1 MIYRKSRS
9 ERYMLIGGIGLLII
23 AVFISLAR
31 VNDFNKSWQS
41 LSWVKTEAK
50 VTKNENTSS
59 KYNFRYHYIFKG
71 NNYTNTKISYF
82 HNYKKFSGR
91 WDKVQRQLKESYQ
104 SNSPITVF
112 VNPEQPSESVVD
124 NYFSYPQALGLI
136 LFLLGLF
143 FLSIL
148 MILHWLS
155 HYLESRQRA
164 ILQVKFPH
172 EPWLWRKEWMKGYIT
187 PRNSSDLRH
196 LLAGSILIMTLFS
209 GLMAFLGKRFYV
221 YPEVLFC
228 ILIGLILLPII
239 VLLLLRKRKYGYSEL
254 HLKPLPY
261 FTGQKNHG
269 QLLVKSTTIES
280 QQLMI
285 KLTCRHYQLEH
296 SIGNA
301 TVKIRSLWSKEA
313 KVSVSRQNSLSLLDF
328 CFDIPAALPDSG
340 NNLSDDCIQ
349 WILEVHADV
358 PSVDLKHRYEIP
370 VFNFSHK
377 QELIKYQIP
386 NNFT

>member
-91 WDKVQRQLKESYQ
+91 WDKVQRKLKESYQ

-112 VNPEQPSESVVD
+112 VNPEQPSESMVD

-148 MILHWLS
+148 MILFWLS
-155 HYLESRQRA
+155 GYLESRQRE

-172 EPWLWRKEWMKGYIT
+172 EPWRWRKEWMKGSIT
-187 PRNSSDLRH
+187 PRSSGDLK
-196 LLAGSILIMTLFS
+196 LLIILFILMTASCGVGVVFFIDKTYMPLEVIAGTIV
-209 GLMAFLGKRFYV
+209 A
-221 YPEVLFC
+221 P
-228 ILIGLILLPII
+228 ILLPVI
-239 VLLLLRKRKYGYSEL
+239 VVFYLRKRKYGYSEL

-261 FTGQKNHG
+261 FTGQKNYG
-269 QLLVKSTTIES
+269 QLLVKNTSIV
-280 QQLMI
+280 QQKIMVT
-285 KLTCRHYQLEH
+285 LTCRHYL
-296 SIGNA
+296 
-301 TVKIRSLWSKEA
+301 TVHTKTQIKNLWRKEIKA
-313 KVSVSRQNSLSLLDF
+313 SVSRQKSSSLINF

-340 NNLSDDCIQ
+340 NNLSDDCVQ

-358 PSVDLKHRYEIP
+358 PGVDLKHRYEIP

-386 NNFT
+386 NSFT